1 MKVIDLTIEL
11 HDGFQSHP
19 SHART
24 VVMNYVT
31 HAFSAPR
38 YEPPCRGFAS
48 KLLVLSDHAG
58 THVDAPF
65 HFYADGETVE
75 ATPPEQL
82 VGPAVVIDA
91 ADAVGEEGVTD
102 VLLQRLTEQQRVEV
116 RAGDIV
122 LVRTWKGPWG
132 GDGFHDAKGLAL
144 SGARWLIAKGAKV
157 LGTDIS
163 ILERDNHD
171 MGRPVH
177 LLVLGER
184 IPIIENLTNLDRIGA
199 RRFFFIGL
207 PLKIRGATGSPI
219 RAVAITD
226 FPPSSLEAC
235 P

>member
-1 MKVIDLTIEL
+1 MKITDLTVEV
-11 HDGFQSHP
+11 HDGLQSHP

-38 YEPPCRGFAS
+38 YEPPCQGFAS

-65 HFYADGETVE
+65 HFFPEGATVE
-75 ATPPEQL
+75 ATRPDQL
-82 VGPAVVIDA
+82 LGPAVVIDA
-91 ADAVGEEGVTD
+91 ADAVGAEGVTD
-102 VLLQRLTEQQRVEV
+102 VLLQELTAQQGVEI
-116 RAGDIV
+116 RKGDIV

-132 GDGFHDAKGLAL
+132 GEGFHDAKGLAL
-144 SGARWLIAKGAKV
+144 SGARWLIDRGAKA

-163 ILERDNHD
+163 ILERDNQD

-177 LLVLGER
+177 LLVLGQG
-184 IPIIENLTNLDRIGA
+184 IPIIENLTNLEQLGS
-199 RRFFFIGL
+199 RRFFFVGL

-219 RAVAITD
+219 RAVALTD
-226 FPPSSLEAC
+226 VPQLTT
-235 P
+235 

>member
-1 MKVIDLTIEL
+1 MKVIDLTVEVY
-11 HDGFQSHP
+11 DGFQSHP

-38 YEPPCRGFAS
+38 YQPPCKGFAS

-65 HFYADGETVE
+65 HFYAEGETVE
-75 ATPPEQL
+75 ATRPERL
-82 VGPAVVIDA
+82 LGPAVVVDA
-91 ADAVGEEGVTD
+91 ADSVGEEGVTD
-102 VLLQRLTEQQRVEV
+102 VLLETLVARQKIDV
-116 RAGDIV
+116 RQGDIV

-132 GDGFHDAKGLAL
+132 GQGFHEAKGLAL
-144 SGARWLIAKGAKV
+144 SGARWLVEKGAKV

-163 ILERDNHD
+163 ILERDNAD

-177 LLVLGER
+177 LFVLGKG
-184 IPIIENLTNLDRIGA
+184 IPIIENLTNLDQIPAG
-199 RRFFFIGL
+199 RFFFIGL
-207 PLKIRGATGSPI
+207 PLKIKGATGSPI
-219 RAVAITD
+219 RAVALTD
-226 FPPSSLEAC
+226 FPQPS

>member
-1 MKVIDLTIEL
+1 MNVIDLSVEL
-11 HDGFQSHP
+11 HDGLQSHP

-38 YEPPCRGFAS
+38 YQAPCKGFAS

-65 HFYADGETVE
+65 HFFEDGDTIE
-75 ATPPEQL
+75 ATPPATL

-91 ADAVGEEGVTD
+91 ADVVGEDGVTD
-102 VLLQRLTEQQRVEV
+102 ALLERLARDQGVEV
-116 RAGDIV
+116 RSGDIV
-122 LVRTWKGPWG
+122 LLRTWKGPWG
-132 GDGFHDAKGLAL
+132 APGFHEAKGLAL
-144 SGARWLIAKGAKV
+144 SGARWLADRGAKV

-177 LLVLGER
+177 LFVLGRR
-184 IPIIENLTNLDRIGA
+184 IPIIENLVNLDRIGA
-199 RRFFFIGL
+199 HRFFFVGL

-219 RAVAITD
+219 RAVALTD
-226 FPPSSLEAC
+226 LPTSL
-235 P
+235 